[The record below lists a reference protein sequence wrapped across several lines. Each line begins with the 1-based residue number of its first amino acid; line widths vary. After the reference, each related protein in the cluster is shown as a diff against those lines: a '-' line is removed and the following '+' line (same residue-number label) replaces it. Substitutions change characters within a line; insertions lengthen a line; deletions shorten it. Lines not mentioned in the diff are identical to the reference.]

1 MEGVSFLIDFV
12 FLLLVLF
19 ATAITLNGWGR
30 ISLHLLGLTASTT
43 SGTLTVWFGF
53 AVILASLEIFHL
65 FMPVDWRLTAFIF
78 SVGVAGECNQVRKRF
93 KDFVDKA
100 RRNLQQNPLIYV
112 SCIGLAFYF
121 CLRAMQL
128 PIMYDSGLYHFASI
142 RWLNEEPIVPGL
154 GNLHWRLA
162 LNQSY
167 FGFLALLNIAPY
179 WNKGYAAG
187 GLFLL
192 LLTSA
197 SVWEFGLNSRSVWRT
212 VVVIILSLYLCQIAG
227 SISNPSPD
235 IAISLLEIVV
245 FLFLLE
251 LLDEKLDNEEES
263 RVRKVATV
271 LLLSFSIVTI
281 KLSGLAFAAVC
292 VIVTLSYEVC
302 MCRKLPFRIIKVLFL
317 IILLTGVHLGR
328 GVLLSGAPLFPS
340 TFAGAWFLPW
350 AMPVAIVEY
359 ESDLIYAWARQPGVE
374 SLANLSSLSTWFIAW
389 SARLPFFWKGQL
401 FLASLLTIV
410 NFYCLYAFGS
420 RQFNRGRYLIYIP
433 IFVAYA
439 FWFLTAPDIR
449 FLSAINIIYLGL
461 STAIFIEI
469 GIKKFP
475 SLMSV
480 IATIKEGLF
489 QSYIHIFY
497 VSLLLVLTVRWV
509 SIQPISLVGWPELP
523 EAKTHVVQT
532 DFGLVVLKP
541 DAGEQCWNAP
551 IPCASVIYGS
561 LRKVPWTLHFYIGK
575 LTNSRYSLILK

>member
-1 MEGVSFLIDFV
+1 MQGVSFLIDFV

-100 RRNLQQNPLIYV
+100 RRNLQQNPLIYL

-187 GLFLL
+187 GLFLV

-197 SVWEFGLNSRSVWRT
+197 SLWEFGLRSRSTWRN
-212 VVVIILSLYLCQIAG
+212 VVVIILTLYLCQIAG

-235 IAISLLEIVV
+235 IAISLLQIVV
-245 FLFLLE
+245 FLFLL
-251 LLDEKLDNEEES
+251 KLFDRNTYHEEDDHI
-263 RVRKVATV
+263 RNIAVV
-271 LLLSFSIVTI
+271 LLLCFSIVTI
-281 KLSGLAFAAVC
+281 KLSGLAFAAGCIFVALLHDFS
-292 VIVTLSYEVC
+292 VQRTFSFRMVKLLVLITLFAC
-302 MCRKLPFRIIKVLFL
+302 
-317 IILLTGVHLGR
+317 VHLGR
-328 GVLLSGAPLFPS
+328 GFLLSGAPLFPS
-340 TFAGAWFLPW
+340 TIGGAWFLQW
-350 AMPVAIVEY
+350 ALPPAIVEF
-359 ESDLIYAWARQPGVE
+359 ESDLIYAWARQPGIG
-374 SLANLSSLSTWFIAW
+374 SLADLNLLGNWFSTW
-389 SARLPFFWKGQL
+389 SDRLPFFWKIQL
-401 FLASLLTIV
+401 LSASLLTV
-410 NFYCLYAFGS
+410 ANFYYLNALGS
-420 RQFNRGRYLIYIP
+420 CKFNHGLHLIYIP
-433 IFVAYA
+433 IFAAYA

-449 FLSAINIIYLGL
+449 FLGAINIIYLTL
-461 STAIFIEI
+461 SAAISTQI
-469 GIKKFP
+469 GIKKLP
-475 SLMSV
+475 SLTNLLGR
-480 IATIKEGLF
+480 IAEEPFKF
-489 QSYIHIFY
+489 YFRIFG
-497 VSLLLVLTVRWV
+497 VSLFCIILFRWIF
-509 SIQPISLVGWPELP
+509 IQPISLTGWPELP
-523 EAKTHVVQT
+523 AVETHLVKT
-532 DFGLVVLKP
+532 DFGLSVFKP
-541 DAGEQCWNAP
+541 DVGSQCWNAP
-551 IPCASVIYGS
+551 IPCASVVYGS
-561 LRKVPWTLHFYIGK
+561 LRKVPWTLPFQIRS
-575 LTNSRYSLILK
+575 LIDSRYSLILK